1 MDKSVKDSVTA
12 ALHLLTKRDRRRLLL
27 ASGVQTS
34 LGLLDL
40 LGVALLGL
48 VGAIAV
54 SGLDPDSLPSWA
66 QELFDSV
73 GLGDATASQLAGI
86 VAATAAAL
94 FLAKT
99 GLSAFLTRRILTFLA
114 NRQADVSARL
124 ARDLLSRQL
133 LDVQRWPTAQVIYA
147 LTGGVNS
154 ATVALLGAALVIV
167 TELFL
172 FGIIAVGL
180 LIIDPITTI
189 IAGIFFGL
197 ILFIL
202 QVVLGRA
209 SARNSHIM
217 AETSMT
223 TMTAVSEALI
233 TYRETTVLNRRE
245 LYVESFEGLVRTSA
259 RASAGN
265 MYMME
270 IPKYI
275 LETALVI
282 GGFALALVQFLTRD
296 LSAAAATVALFLA
309 AGFRVIPS
317 LLRLQ
322 GAGIGIRSAAAAS
335 RKTLEIA
342 DFLGTHPAPDSAGQ
356 AMDTRAEVI
365 KALIARGH
373 GDFEASVKVE
383 DITVSYRNADSPALR
398 HASLVVQPGQSLALV
413 GSTGAGKSTLAD
425 VLLGVVE
432 PDEGHVTISG
442 RPPREAIVTWPG
454 AIAYV
459 PQEVAL
465 TDGTVRDNVALGL
478 PRAAVDDE
486 LVWEALRR
494 ARLADFLR
502 DERDGLDTVVGERG
516 VRLSGGQRQRL
527 GIARALYTRP
537 RLLLLDEATS
547 ALDAETE
554 QLITQTLQ
562 ELEGDVT
569 TITVAHR
576 LATIRHADQVAYL
589 KDGVIE
595 ARGTFDEVRA
605 AVPDFA
611 RQAKILGL

>member
-1 MDKSVKDSVTA
+1 M
-12 ALHLLTKRDRRRLLL
+12 
-27 ASGVQTS
+27 
-34 LGLLDL
+34 
-40 LGVALLGL
+40 GVALLGL

-54 SGLDPDSLPSWA
+54 SGLDPNSLPSWVQTA
-66 QELFDSV
+66 FDRM

-99 GLSAFLTRRILTFLA
+99 AVSAYLTRRILTFLA

-147 LTGGVNS
+147 LTGGVNA

-180 LIIDPITTI
+180 LIIDPVTTLV
-189 IAGIFFGL
+189 AGAFFGL

-202 QVVLGRA
+202 QVMLGRA
-209 SARNSHIM
+209 SARNATIM

-223 TMTAVSEALI
+223 TMTAVSEALL

-270 IPKYI
+270 IPKYV

-309 AGFRVIPS
+309 AGFRIIPS

-322 GAGIGIRSAAAAS
+322 GAGIGIRSATAAS

-342 DFLGTHPAPDSAGQ
+342 DFLESHPAPPSTSTKIETQGD
-356 AMDTRAEVI
+356 VI

-373 GDFEASVKVE
+373 GDFEASVEVA
-383 DITVSYRNADSPALR
+383 DISVTYRNADTPALR
-398 HASLVVQPGQSLALV
+398 HVSLTLSPGQSLALV

-425 VLLGVVE
+425 VLLGVVD
-432 PDEGHVTISG
+432 PDEGEVRISG
-442 RPPREAIVTWPG
+442 RLPREAILTWPG

-459 PQEVAL
+459 PQDVAL

-478 PRAAVDDE
+478 PRSAIDDD
-486 LVWEALRR
+486 LVWQALAR

-502 DERDGLDTVVGERG
+502 QERDGLDTVVGERG

-562 ELEGDVT
+562 ELEGEVT

-576 LATIRHADQVAYL
+576 LATIRNADQVIYL

-595 ARGTFDEVRA
+595 ARGTFDEVRSA
-605 AVPDFA
+605 APDFA